1 MYIWKRF
8 VPHQQNETSS
18 SRMTLNE
25 TNTPADSLS
34 TVHLNASVGMRNY
47 YIFYASGLEKLLSVC
62 RGHVTPE
69 MVPIQR
75 YDRRT
80 ERNTSDET
88 VVHFNCLSMIH
99 FKTDHGN
106 ENCNASCFRRQTLY
120 ADMVVVR
127 VAAVTSALTQ
137 QINDLQEDDG
147 QTYCTLR

>member
-1 MYIWKRF
+1 MYKWKRF

-25 TNTPADSLS
+25 TNTRADSLS

-62 RGHVTPE
+62 RGHLTPE
-69 MVPIQR
+69 MVPLQR
-75 YDRRT
+75 DDRRT

-88 VVHFNCLSMIH
+88 VVHFKSLNTIH
-99 FKTDHGN
+99 FKPNHRN
-106 ENCNASCFRRQTLY
+106 ANCNASCFRWQILY
-120 ADMVVVR
+120 ADMVVAR
-127 VAAVTSALTQ
+127 VAAVSSASTQ
-137 QINDLQEDDG
+137 QIKDLQEDDG